1 LDRVDVDEDAET
13 IAGLGSIAAEYL
25 ALREVRDDAEEAME
39 ALKADAAALIGDGP
53 GGVAPGW
60 RVTFKP
66 QVSQRVDTAAL
77 KSNFPDVYAAVVKP
91 SVSRPFRVF
100 PA

>member
-1 LDRVDVDEDAET
+1 VQ
-13 IAGLGSIAAEYL
+13 Y
-25 ALREVRDDAEEAME
+25 
-39 ALKADAAALIGDGP
+39 
-53 GGVAPGW
+53 
-60 RVTFKP
+60 KP

-77 KSNFPDVYAAVVKP
+77 KGKYPDIYAAVVKP